1 MTEQAIN
8 HKGGIK
14 MKYADFLAFLAPEG
28 KPPVADP
35 ELTPELL
42 SLAHLTSAPPWAK
55 TMDEVLKYHR
65 EYRRVIESQPKIKV
79 VEIAKDLL
87 ADDKIK
93 VVLGLQNPPENTN
106 LGKLYK
112 EGIRITTIAYEG
124 RNSYGSGF
132 ADPSGGLTRKGEL
145 FVLRCST
152 AGLILDL
159 SHANSTTIMDITS
172 FMDRNGLQLPLV
184 ATHSGSQEVYHHS
197 RNLSFTGICSIAGR
211 GGIIGVPTLT
221 FILDPK
227 ENGLGPFFDHL
238 YRILSICGE
247 DSVVI
252 GGDGPYCTQDLSEWE
267 RHIGELSK
275 KLDTLGKFK
284 PRFPHHPFVLNTP
297 RRMEVLENEMKKRRW
312 LPSSVREKIL
322 SKNLFRFLE
331 RNLPQE

>member
-1 MTEQAIN
+1 
-8 HKGGIK
+8 

-28 KPPVADP
+28 KPPIADP

-65 EYRRVIESQPKIKV
+65 EYRRTLESQPKIKI
-79 VEIAKDLL
+79 VETAKDLRN
-87 ADDKIK
+87 DNKIK
-93 VVLGLQNPPENTN
+93 VVLGLQNPPENADPV
-106 LGKLYK
+106 KLYE
-112 EGIRITTIAYEG
+112 EGIRITTIAHEG
-124 RNSYGSGF
+124 KNQYGSGF
-132 ADPSGGLTRKGEL
+132 ADYFSGLTRKGESFIL
-145 FVLRCST
+145 SCLR

-159 SHANSTTIMDITS
+159 SHANLPTIMDITS
-172 FMDRNGLQLPLV
+172 FMNRNGLQLPLV

-221 FILDPK
+221 FLHRDD
-227 ENGLGPFFDHL
+227 NGLEPFFDHL
-238 YRILSICGE
+238 DRILSICGE

-252 GGDGPYCTQDLSEWE
+252 GGDDPYCTQDLGEWE

-284 PRFPHHPFVLNTP
+284 PRFPHHPFALNTP
-297 RRMEVLENEMKKRRW
+297 RRMEVLEAEMKKRRW
-312 LPSSVREKIL
+312 LPSSIREKIL
-322 SKNLFRFLE
+322 GKNLFKFLK
-331 RNLPQE
+331 RNLPQG